1 MPVRIF
7 WCLIQ
12 EDIFQKEAHN
22 YYIICID
29 TNVLIQNRKSPSSH
43 LRIVCGILF
52 VESRDMQNPL

>member
-22 YYIICID
+22 YYIIYAYHMHIIA
-29 TNVLIQNRKSPSSH
+29 VPKKI
-43 LRIVCGILF
+43 
-52 VESRDMQNPL
+52 